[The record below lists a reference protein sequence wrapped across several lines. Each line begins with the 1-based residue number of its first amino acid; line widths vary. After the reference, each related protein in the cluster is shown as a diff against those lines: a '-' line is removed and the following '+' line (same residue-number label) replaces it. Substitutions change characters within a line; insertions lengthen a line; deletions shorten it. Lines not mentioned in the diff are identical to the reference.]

1 MTIPRTLKRCF
12 TRRRR
17 IEGERGLAMVETAI
31 VLPLLALLMGGIVE
45 YGTLWRDNLTVTTSS
60 RAAARVVSNLGD
72 DHLADYE
79 AILSLDAALS
89 TIDGFTIEGVLIYNA
104 AASDGEPDSSCFDA
118 GGDPQGSAGLCNYF
132 SASEVAG
139 MAAVDCSASCTEF
152 PNNGNC
158 AGGMS
163 VNFCPQ
169 SARETDQSAGTTNVG
184 VWVRIKRSYFTGIF
198 PGDGVT
204 ITDRTVMQIEPDGL

>member
-1 MTIPRTLKRCF
+1 MLRK
-12 TRRRR
+12 RRRAS
-17 IEGERGLAMVETAI
+17 GERGLALVETAI

-72 DHLADYE
+72 DYLSDYE

-89 TIDGFTIEGVLIYNA
+89 TIDGFTVEGVLIYEASA
-104 AASDGEPDSSCFDA
+104 ADGSPHSSCFDS
-118 GGDPQGSAGLCNYF
+118 GGDPKASSGHCNYF

-139 MAAVDCSASCTEF
+139 MAAIDCSVSCTEF
-152 PNNGNC
+152 PDNTNC

-163 VNFCPQ
+163 VHFCPQ
-169 SARETDQSAGTTNVG
+169 TSRETDQSAGTTNVG
-184 VWVRIKRSYFTGIF
+184 VWVRITRSYFTGIF

-204 ITDRTVMQIEPDGL
+204 ITDQTVMQIEPDGI